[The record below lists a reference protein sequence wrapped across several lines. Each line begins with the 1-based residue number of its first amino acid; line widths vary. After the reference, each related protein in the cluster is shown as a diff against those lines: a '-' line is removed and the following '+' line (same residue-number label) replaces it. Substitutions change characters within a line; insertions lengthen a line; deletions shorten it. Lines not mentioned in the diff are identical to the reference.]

1 MIKVVDK
8 EMIRRLHKVQGWSE
22 RRIAREF
29 GFARMTVRKYLR
41 EDGVQAPRY
50 KLSQPRAR
58 PVLDPV
64 LPLIRK
70 WFEQDEQQPRKQ
82 RRTAQRMY
90 EQLRDEY
97 GYQGTDQS
105 VRRAVRE
112 LKRERRPVFVPL
124 SFEPGE
130 RAEIDWGTA
139 KVVMS
144 GRITEV
150 HLFCARLRYSGMP
163 FVAAFPCERQEAFFE
178 GHRRAFEYFGGVPR
192 AVVYDNLATAVLRVL
207 QGRRREEREAFV
219 GLRMHYL
226 YEAVFCNPA
235 SGHEKGSVENLV
247 GAFRRRYLSPM
258 PEFGSYPELNKHLLE
273 CCVKEGRQTREGR
286 TVAARLEA
294 ERSHLLPLP
303 AHPFDCARAV
313 VVKATSTSEV
323 LFETNRYSVPV
334 DCAYKQ
340 LTLKAGV
347 EHIRVYDGVG
357 FVAEH
362 GRCYAQGRRVSDWRH
377 YVPLLARK
385 PGAVPFAAALRN
397 GDLAPVYE
405 RFRRGLCDRDPDRGN
420 REFVRVLELCVEHRA
435 DLVTDAV
442 ERAVGY
448 EAYSVA
454 TVQQLLAQ
462 QLNPSVKHRKLDLS
476 ERPQLAVLSIP
487 AVSASSYNA
496 LLEVG
501 GRS

>member
-41 EDGVQAPRY
+41 EEGAEPPRY
-50 KLSQPRAR
+50 KLRQPRAR

-64 LPLIRK
+64 LPLIRQ
-70 WFEQDEQQPRKQ
+70 WFEEDEQQPSKQ

-90 EQLRDEY
+90 EQLSDEY
-97 GYQGTDQS
+97 GYKGTDQS

-124 SFEPGE
+124 AFEPGE
-130 RAEIDWGTA
+130 RAEVDWGTA

-144 GRITEV
+144 GCIREV
-150 HLFCARLRYSGMP
+150 HLFCARLRYLGMP
-163 FVAAFPCERQEAFFE
+163 FVVAFPCERQEAFFE
-178 GHRRAFEYFGGVPR
+178 GHRRAFEYFGGVPK
-192 AVVYDNLATAVLRVL
+192 AVVYDNLSTAVLRIL
-207 QGRRREEREAFV
+207 EGRRREEREAFV
-219 GLRMHYL
+219 SLRMHYL

-247 GAFRRRYLSPM
+247 GTFRRRYLSPM
-258 PEFGSYPELNKHLLE
+258 PEFGSFRELNEYLLE
-273 CCVKEGRQTREGR
+273 CCEKEGRQTREGR
-286 TVAARLEA
+286 TVGERLEM
-294 ERSHLLPLP
+294 ERPHLLPLP
-303 AHPFDCARAV
+303 AHPFDCARAM
-313 VVKATSTSEV
+313 VVKATSTAEV

-334 DCAYKQ
+334 ERAYKH

-347 EHIRVYDGVG
+347 DRVRVYDGIEL
-357 FVAEH
+357 VAEH
-362 GRCYAQGRRVSDWRH
+362 ERCYSQRQRISDWRH

-385 PGAVPFAAALRN
+385 PGAVPFAVALRN

-405 RFRRGLCDRDPDRGN
+405 RFRKGLCERGGDGN
-420 REFVRVLELCVEHRA
+420 REFVRVLELCAEHPVE
-435 DLVTDAV
+435 LVTGAV

-448 EAYSVA
+448 GAYSVA
-454 TVQQLLAQ
+454 AVQQLLAQ
-462 QLNPSVKHRKLDLS
+462 QLAPGVNHLPLDLS
-476 ERPQLAVLSIP
+476 GKPELASLSIP
-487 AVSASSYNA
+487 DVSTSQYNA
-496 LLEVG
+496 LLG

>member
-8 EMIRRLHKVQGWSE
+8 EMIRRLHQVQGWSE

-29 GFARMTVRKYLR
+29 GFARMTVHKYLWR
-41 EDGVQAPRY
+41 EGAEPPRY
-50 KLSQPRAR
+50 KLSRPRAR

-64 LPLIRK
+64 LPLIQQ
-70 WFEQDEQQPRKQ
+70 WFEEDEQQPPKQ

-97 GYQGTDQS
+97 GFEGTDQS

-112 LKRERRPVFVPL
+112 LKRERRPVFIPL
-124 SFEPGE
+124 VFEPGE
-130 RAEIDWGTA
+130 RAEVDWGTA

-144 GRITEV
+144 GRVTEA

-163 FVAAFPCERQEAFFE
+163 FVMAFPCERQEAFFE
-178 GHRRAFEYFGGVPR
+178 GHRRAFEYFRGVPKS
-192 AVVYDNLATAVLRVL
+192 VVYDNLATAVLRVME
-207 QGRRREEREAFV
+207 GRKREQRDAFV
-219 GLRMHYL
+219 SLRMHYL

-247 GAFRRRYLSPM
+247 GTFRRRYLSPM
-258 PEFGSYPELNKHLLE
+258 PEFGSYSDLNEYLLE
-273 CCVKEGRQTREGR
+273 CCEKEGHQIREGR
-286 TVAARLEA
+286 TVAERLEA
-294 ERSHLLPLP
+294 ERSHLLLLP
-303 AHPFDCARAV
+303 PHPFDCARAV
-313 VVKATSTSEV
+313 AVRATSTAEV
-323 LFETNRYSVPV
+323 LLETNRYSVPV
-334 DCAYKQ
+334 DRAHKQ

-347 EHIRVYDGVG
+347 DRVRVYDGVEL
-357 FVAEH
+357 VAEH
-362 GRCYAQGRRVSDWRH
+362 KRCYGQGQRISNWRH

-420 REFVRVLELCVEHRA
+420 RDFVRVLELCLEHPT
-435 DLVTDAV
+435 DLVTGAV

-448 EAYSVA
+448 GAYSVA
-454 TVQQLLAQ
+454 AVQQLLAQ
-462 QLNPSVKHRKLDLS
+462 QLVPSVSHGRLDLS
-476 ERPQLAVLSIP
+476 GRPELSSLSIP
-487 AVSASSYNA
+487 DISTSLYNA
-496 LLEVG
+496 LLEG
-501 GRS
+501 ATP

>member
-41 EDGVQAPRY
+41 EEGADPPRY
-50 KLSQPRAR
+50 KVRQPRAR

-70 WFEQDEQQPRKQ
+70 WFEEDEQQPRKQ

-97 GYQGTDQS
+97 GYRGTDQS

-112 LKRERRPVFVPL
+112 LKRERRPVFIPL
-124 SFEPGE
+124 AFEPGE
-130 RAEIDWGTA
+130 RAEVDWGTA

-144 GRITEV
+144 GRITDV

-163 FVAAFPCERQEAFFE
+163 FVVAFPCERQEAFFE
-178 GHRRAFEYFGGVPR
+178 GHRQAFEYWGGVSR
-192 AVVYDNLATAVLRVL
+192 AVVYDNLGTAVRRILE
-207 QGRRREEREAFV
+207 GRKREEREAFV
-219 GLRMHYL
+219 SLRMHYL

-258 PEFGSYPELNKHLLE
+258 PEFGSYSELNAYLLE
-273 CCVKEGRQTREGR
+273 CCEKEGHQTREGR
-286 TVAARLEA
+286 TVTERLEA

-303 AHPFDCARAV
+303 AHPFDCARV
-313 VVKATSTSEV
+313 VGVKATSTAEV

-334 DCAYKQ
+334 DRAYKQ

-347 EHIRVYDGVG
+347 GHVRVYDGVEL
-357 FVAEH
+357 VAEH
-362 GRCYAQGRRVSDWRH
+362 ERCYGQGQRTSDWRH
-377 YVPLLARK
+377 YVPLLTRK
-385 PGAVPFAAALRN
+385 PGAVPFAAALRD

-405 RFRRGLCDRDPDRGN
+405 RFRKGLCERGGDGN
-420 REFVRVLELCVEHRA
+420 REFVRLLELCLEHRT

-448 EAYSVA
+448 GAYSVA
-454 TVQQLLAQ
+454 AVEQLLAQ
-462 QLNPSVKHRKLDLS
+462 RLNPSVEHRKLNLS
-476 ERPQLAVLSIP
+476 ERPELAILSIP
-487 AVSASSYNA
+487 AVYASSYNA
-496 LLEVG
+496 LLG